1 MKRLSLLFGF
11 ILCLTAVWAQTKYHP
26 ITDGCTWSVSDEKFI
41 TLGDTVL
48 EGKTYLKLYRQ
59 FGNQPFE
66 INIDNIQYFA
76 AIRDDSVERKVYAYL
91 PAGTLIH
98 DIVDFSSSR
107 TDTAMEV
114 LLYDFSLK
122 VGDTLIYYL
131 LGDNVVE
138 SAVVRIEAA
147 NITVGWNDFSS
158 IEHQYDETDTV
169 VSLSD
174 NTSRSLVFLKDVTYF
189 GQDNVW
195 IEGVGSVRGFDE
207 GSQVFIG
214 DYGNRILL
222 CFADSS
228 GAVLQTG
235 FDSDDDP
242 NDCFCIGFG
251 GDMPVHEELNVK
263 IYPNPITE
271 YMYVSAQQLEDKELH
286 MNIFNTMGICIH
298 RETIKGT
305 DLNKIINLK
314 HLPDGVYIVQIEQSQ
329 RQFTY
334 KIIKL

>member
-1 MKRLSLLFGF
+1 MRKLSLLFGF
-11 ILCLTAVWAQTKYHP
+11 ILCLTAVQAQTKYHP
-26 ITDGCTWSVSDEKFI
+26 ITEGCTWSVSDEKFI

-66 INIDNIQYFA
+66 INPDNTQYFA

-131 LGDNVVE
+131 LGDNVVK

-147 NITVGWNDFSS
+147 NITVGWNGFSS

-174 NTSRSLVFLKDVTYF
+174 NTFRNLVFLKDVTYF
-189 GQDNVW
+189 GRDYVW

-207 GSQVFIG
+207 GSQVLLS

-222 CFADSS
+222 CFADSL
-228 GAVLQTG
+228 AAAFQTG
-235 FDSDDDP
+235 YDNDDDP

-251 GDMPVHEELNVK
+251 GDMPVHEMLNVK
-263 IYPNPITE
+263 IYPNPIIE
-271 YMYVSAQQLEDKELH
+271 NMCISAQKFDDGDLTV
-286 MNIFNTMGICIH
+286 NIFNTMGICVH

-305 DLNKIINLK
+305 ESDKRINLK
-314 HLPDGVYIVQIEQSQ
+314 HLPNGIYVVQIEQLEGS
-329 RQFTY
+329 FTH